1 MDRTLFEATVRDVE
15 TPASDAPAGLG
26 GPRRASVSS
35 KGQGVQPNSSAKN
48 SSRSAGPA
56 RFAGA
61 AALPTAGSASE
72 SPHSSA
78 RGGKDKTK
86 TRLSPE
92 ERRLAELRAKFEKT
106 EAVRDRDR
114 KVIAERV
121 DFFKEQREDRFKR
134 LLDELGG
141 RDNLAYTLALE
152 IRQREAHQ
160 QNRRRELHA
169 AWEDKVY
176 SPIAAQAHERMNP
189 PNRAQ
194 QQRLQGTKSVSFEM
208 PGKSFRLH
216 ASVCE
221 DPVRKSLVDT
231 VKENAFHQAA
241 TVVLG
246 QSRSA
251 PDLHSLRLPPGQQPP
266 LIPRALSRP
275 VLEPM
280 QWGEVPIKGTI
291 YGHTAQVTQ
300 NGTGFHRTI
309 RGGKDAFLPDESD
322 GVLPAGTRRGTDGS
336 YNDKGI
342 LRGDVGP
349 RGSTSEFKTF
359 VGSSSGAP
367 AQDHYT
373 YGTGTRIT
381 DLEFP
386 PGKRMFAEY
395 H

>member
-1 MDRTLFEATVRDVE
+1 MFEATVRDVE

-35 KGQGVQPNSSAKN
+35 KGQGGQPNSSAKN
-48 SSRSAGPA
+48 SSRGAGPT
-56 RFAGA
+56 R
-61 AALPTAGSASE
+61 LPTGGAGSASE

-121 DFFKEQREDRFKR
+121 DFFKDQREDRFKR
-134 LLDELGG
+134 LLDEVTG

-160 QNRRRELHA
+160 QNRQRELHS
-169 AWEDKVY
+169 AWEEKVY
-176 SPIAAQAHERMNP
+176 QPIATQAHERMNP
-189 PNRAQ
+189 PNRVQ
-194 QQRLQGTKSVSFEM
+194 QQRLNGTKSVSFET
-208 PGKSFRLH
+208 PTKAFKLY
-216 ASVCE
+216 ASVYE

-246 QSRSA
+246 HSRSA
-251 PDLHSLRLPPGQQPP
+251 PDLQTLRSPPGQQHH
-266 LIPRALSRP
+266 LVPRALSRP

-280 QWGEVPIKGTI
+280 QWGQVAIKGTI
-291 YGHTAQVTQ
+291 FGHTAQVTQ
-300 NGTGFHRTI
+300 DGTGFRRSI
-309 RGGKDAFLPDESD
+309 KGGRDVHLPDESD
-322 GVLPAGTRRGTDGS
+322 NVAPAGTRKGQDGS
-336 YNDKGI
+336 FNDKGI
-342 LRGDVGP
+342 LKGDVAA
-349 RGSTSEFKTF
+349 RGSTSEFKTGI
-359 VGSSSGAP
+359 GSSNGAP
-367 AQDHYT
+367 GQDHYT
-373 YGTGTRIT
+373 YESGTRIT
-381 DLEFP
+381 EMEFP
-386 PGKRMFAEY
+386 AGKRMFPQY